1 MSAFSDICPLTFRSA
16 KWLRERRKLM
26 EGKVE
31 KESEIFQELIESL
44 VAISVVSKCLAKKVI
59 KLNQERKEEM
69 KND

>member
-1 MSAFSDICPLTFRSA
+1 
-16 KWLRERRKLM
+16 M

>member
-1 MSAFSDICPLTFRSA
+1 MSAFFAICPLTFRSA

-31 KESEIFQELIESL
+31 KESEIYQELIESL

-59 KLNQERKEEM
+59 KLDQERKDGINNE
-69 KND
+69 